1 MVVNQTLQSSLSGSM
16 LGKVLKVTGLV
27 ALGAL
32 EVILSVSD
40 EDDSD
45 SDQLDM
51 LDDGM
56 GNVIADGEHMSR
68 SEAEDAQALGQLYDT
83 FY

>member
-1 MVVNQTLQSSLSGSM
+1 M

-27 ALGAL
+27 AVGAL
-32 EVILSVSD
+32 EVILSASD
-40 EDDSD
+40 EGDGD

-56 GNVIADGEHMSR
+56 GNIIADGEHMSL
-68 SEAEDAQALGQLYDT
+68 SEAQDAQALRQLYDT

>member
-1 MVVNQTLQSSLSGSM
+1 M

-40 EDDSD
+40 EDDGD

-56 GNVIADGEHMSR
+56 GNIIADGEHMSS
-68 SEAEDAQALGQLYDT
+68 SEAENAQALGQLYDT
-83 FY
+83 YY

>member
-1 MVVNQTLQSSLSGSM
+1 M

-56 GNVIADGEHMSR
+56 GNIIADGEHMSR
-68 SEAEDAQALGQLYDT
+68 SEAQDAQALGQLYDT

>member
-1 MVVNQTLQSSLSGSM
+1 M
-16 LGKVLKVTGLV
+16 LGKVLKVTGFV
-27 ALGAL
+27 ALGTL
-32 EVILSVSD
+32 DVLLSGS
-40 EDDSD
+40 EDSD

-56 GNVIADGEHMSR
+56 GNIIADGEHTSR
-68 SEAEDAQALGQLYDT
+68 SEAEDAQSLGQLYDT

>member
-1 MVVNQTLQSSLSGSM
+1 M

-68 SEAEDAQALGQLYDT
+68 SEAEDTQALGQLYDT

>member
-1 MVVNQTLQSSLSGSM
+1 M

-27 ALGAL
+27 AIVAL
-32 EVILSVSD
+32 DVLLSASD
-40 EDDSD
+40 EGDTD

-68 SEAEDAQALGQLYDT
+68 TEAEDAQALGQLYDT

>member
-1 MVVNQTLQSSLSGSM
+1 M

-32 EVILSVSD
+32 EFILSVSD
-40 EDDSD
+40 ENDSD

-56 GNVIADGEHMSR
+56 GNVIADGEHLSR
-68 SEAEDAQALGQLYDT
+68 SEAEDAQALGQLYDI

>member
-1 MVVNQTLQSSLSGSM
+1 M

-32 EVILSVSD
+32 EVILSASD
-40 EDDSD
+40 EGDGD

-56 GNVIADGEHMSR
+56 GNIIADGEHMSL
-68 SEAEDAQALGQLYDT
+68 SEAQDAQALGQLYDT

>member
-1 MVVNQTLQSSLSGSM
+1 MLSK
-16 LGKVLKVTGLV
+16 LLNVTGLV
-27 ALGAL
+27 ALETL
-32 EVILSVSD
+32 DVLLSGS
-40 EDDSD
+40 EDNDN
-45 SDQLDM
+45 DQMDM

-83 FY
+83 YY

>member
-1 MVVNQTLQSSLSGSM
+1 M

-68 SEAEDAQALGQLYDT
+68 SETEDAQALGQLYDT

>member
-1 MVVNQTLQSSLSGSM
+1 M
-16 LGKVLKVTGLV
+16 LGKVLKVTGCV

-40 EDDSD
+40 EDDGD

-56 GNVIADGEHMSR
+56 GNVIADGDHMSQ

>member
-1 MVVNQTLQSSLSGSM
+1 MV
-16 LGKVLKVTGLV
+16 GKVLKVTGLV
-27 ALGAL
+27 ALGTL
-32 EVILSVSD
+32 DVLLSGS
-40 EDDSD
+40 EDSE

-56 GNVIADGEHMSR
+56 GSVIADSKHLSR

>member
-1 MVVNQTLQSSLSGSM
+1 M

-27 ALGAL
+27 ALGTL
-32 EVILSVSD
+32 DVLLSGS
-40 EDDSD
+40 EDSD
-45 SDQLDM
+45 SDQLNM

-56 GNVIADGEHMSR
+56 GNIIADGENMSR
-68 SEAEDAQALGQLYDT
+68 LEAENAQALGQLYDT

>member
-1 MVVNQTLQSSLSGSM
+1 M
-16 LGKVLKVTGLV
+16 LGKVLKVTGLL

-56 GNVIADGEHMSR
+56 GNIIADGEHMSR
-68 SEAEDAQALGQLYDT
+68 SEAKDAQALGQLYDT

>member
-1 MVVNQTLQSSLSGSM
+1 M

-40 EDDSD
+40 EDGSD

-56 GNVIADGEHMSR
+56 GNVIADGEHMSL
-68 SEAEDAQALGQLYDT
+68 SEAEDAQALSKLYDT